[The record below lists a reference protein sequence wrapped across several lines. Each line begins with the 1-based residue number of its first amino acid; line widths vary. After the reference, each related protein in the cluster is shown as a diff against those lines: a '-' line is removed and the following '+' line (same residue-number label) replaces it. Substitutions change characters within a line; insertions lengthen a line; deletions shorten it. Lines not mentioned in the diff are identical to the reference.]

1 MKSVK
6 LNRWPRR
13 TLTVRINS
21 AHPIT
26 PAPKQKRIH
35 RTGRPREM
43 GLERQSACAEEK
55 VLPFRQEEWG
65 KILNLPLLTKF

>member
-1 MKSVK
+1 MKSVR

-35 RTGRPREM
+35 RTGRPRAE
-43 GLERQSACAEEK
+43 GNRETERMC
-55 VLPFRQEEWG
+55 
-65 KILNLPLLTKF
+65 

>member
-1 MKSVK
+1 MKSVR

-26 PAPKQKRIH
+26 PAPKQKRIR
-35 RTGRPREM
+35 RTGRPQADRNRET
-43 GLERQSACAEEK
+43 ERMC
-55 VLPFRQEEWG
+55 
-65 KILNLPLLTKF
+65 